1 MKNIKKIL
9 VTNIM
14 LFSLSA
20 CTWVELAP
28 EAEKV
33 VVLSQT
39 EVTKC
44 KELGNTTAS
53 VKYEVGGFNRD
64 MKTITNELQTLARN
78 SAVELKGDAIVA
90 VGEVVKGAQK
100 YKIYQCRPQ

>member
-1 MKNIKKIL
+1 MKKLLITTL
-9 VTNIM
+9 L

-33 VVLSQT
+33 VVLSVD
-39 EVTKC
+39 EVKKC
-44 KELGNTTAS
+44 EELGNTSVS
-53 VKYEVGGFNRD
+53 VKYEVGGFKRD
-64 MKTITNELQTLARN
+64 VETMSKELQTLARN

-90 VGEVVKGAQK
+90 ISEIEKGTQK
-100 YKIYQCRPQ
+100 YKIYRCRPQ